1 MNLEL
6 GGKSPQHPRYMRP
19 RYLAIIS
26 VCLISCPAI
35 AREKQKPPSPE
46 PAPAARAPQAG
57 KPFDD
62 LELDAFLEKE
72 TRRLLAEK
80 KLGAL
85 KLDRRNG
92 SAALPA
98 VNATA
103 CAWPEIAARAEA
115 STLVL
120 GDIYREGKSK
130 KDEFSVAAGAFVISE
145 NGVIV
150 TCLHVASEKGT
161 RGLSA
166 LTRDGRVFAVRE
178 ALASDPENDLVILQL
193 DLPAGTTLPALPL
206 VAEAAPIAAT
216 IGVMSHPEEHFWMW
230 TTGVVSR
237 QTVVRDRSGEHFFTS
252 ITAEFAKGSSG
263 CPVLDE
269 FGNAVG
275 VVNNTES
282 IYYED
287 DGKRKQLDLQ
297 MVVRNVTPSWVVRR
311 MVSESKK

>member
-1 MNLEL
+1 
-6 GGKSPQHPRYMRP
+6 MR
-19 RYLAIIS
+19 LLSIAILS
-26 VCLISCPAI
+26 VCLLALPAS
-35 AREKQKPPSPE
+35 AREKQKPPVPE
-46 PAPAARAPQAG
+46 PTPAARAPQAG

-85 KLDRRNG
+85 KFDRRNC

-98 VNATA
+98 ANANP
-103 CAWPEIAARAEA
+103 CAWPEVAARAEA

-120 GDIYREGKSK
+120 GDIYREGKSR
-130 KDEFSVAAGAFVISE
+130 KDEFSVAAGGFVISE
-145 NGVIV
+145 SGVIV

-178 ALASDPENDLVILQL
+178 VLATDPENDIIILQL

-206 VAEAAPIAAT
+206 AAEPAPVAAS

-237 QTVVRDRSGEHFFTS
+237 QTVIHDQSGEHHYTS

-269 FGNAVG
+269 RGNAVG

-297 MVVRNVTPSWVVRR
+297 MVVRNVTPGWVVRK
-311 MVSESKK
+311 MIAAP

>member
-1 MNLEL
+1 MLFRSFAPIVMAL
-6 GGKSPQHPRYMRP
+6 LVAH
-19 RYLAIIS
+19 AT
-26 VCLISCPAI
+26 
-35 AREKQKPPSPE
+35 AREKEKSPTSV
-46 PAPAARAPQAG
+46 PAPTARAPKSGQT
-57 KPFDD
+57 FDD

-72 TRRLLAEK
+72 TRQLFAQN

-85 KLDRRNG
+85 NLTARKWT
-92 SAALPA
+92 AALPA
-98 VNATA
+98 SSTDKL
-103 CAWPEIAARAEA
+103 AWPDIATRAEA

-150 TCLHVASEKGT
+150 TCLHVANEKGT
-161 RGLSA
+161 RGLAA

-178 ALASDPENDLVILQL
+178 ALAADAENDLVLLQL

-206 VAEAAPIAAT
+206 AGVAAPMAT
-216 IGVMSHPEEHFWMW
+216 QIGVMSHPEEHFWMW
-230 TTGVVSR
+230 TTGVVAR
-237 QTVVRDRSGEHFFTS
+237 QAVVRDKSGEHFFTT
-252 ITAEFAKGSSG
+252 ITADFAKGSSG

-269 FGNAVG
+269 YGNAVG

-297 MVVRNVTPSWVVRR
+297 MVVRNVTPSWVVRK
-311 MVSESKK
+311 MTTP

>member
-1 MNLEL
+1 
-6 GGKSPQHPRYMRP
+6 MRS
-19 RYLAIIS
+19 RCLAIIS
-26 VCLISCPAI
+26 VCLIALPAV
-35 AREKQKPPSPE
+35 AREKQKPPVPE
-46 PAPAARAPQAG
+46 PTPTARAPQTG

-85 KLDRRNG
+85 KFDRRSC
-92 SAALPA
+92 SAALPTA
-98 VNATA
+98 NANPCT
-103 CAWPEIAARAEA
+103 WPEVAARAEA

-120 GDIYREGKSK
+120 GDIYREAKSR
-130 KDEFSVAAGAFVISE
+130 KDEFSVAAGGFVISE
-145 NGVIV
+145 TGVIV
-150 TCLHVASEKGT
+150 TCLHVANEKGT

-178 ALASDPENDLVILQL
+178 VLACDPENDIIILQL

-206 VAEAAPIAAT
+206 AAEPAPVAAS
-216 IGVMSHPEEHFWMW
+216 IGVMSPPEEHFWRW

-237 QTVVRDRSGEHFFTS
+237 QTVIHDQSGEHHYTS

-269 FGNAVG
+269 RGNAVG

-297 MVVRNVTPSWVVRR
+297 MVVRNVTPGWVVRK
-311 MVSESKK
+311 MIAAP

>member
-1 MNLEL
+1 
-6 GGKSPQHPRYMRP
+6 MRS
-19 RYLAIIS
+19 RFLVILS
-26 VCLISCPAI
+26 VGLIALPAS

-46 PAPAARAPQAG
+46 PTPAARAPQTG

-72 TRRLLAEK
+72 TRRLIAEN

-85 KLDRRNG
+85 KLDRRKW

-98 VNATA
+98 VSAEK

-120 GDIYREGKSK
+120 GEIYREGKSK
-130 KDEFSVAAGAFVISE
+130 KDEFSVAAGGFVISE
-145 NGVIV
+145 SGVIV
-150 TCLHVASEKGT
+150 TCLHVANDKGT

-166 LTRDGRVFAVRE
+166 LLRDGRVFAVRE
-178 ALASDPENDLVILQL
+178 ALASDPENDIVILQL
-193 DLPAGTTLPALPL
+193 DLPAGTTLPALAL
-206 VAEAAPIAAT
+206 AAEPAPMAAT

-230 TTGVVSR
+230 TTGVVAR
-237 QTVVRDRSGEHFFTS
+237 QTVIHDPSGEHHFTT

-269 FGNAVG
+269 RGNAVG

-297 MVVRNVTPSWVVRR
+297 MVVRNVTPGWVVRR
-311 MVSESKK
+311 MVGEESKK

>member
-1 MNLEL
+1 
-6 GGKSPQHPRYMRP
+6 MR
-19 RYLAIIS
+19 RHHHTAIFAALLVVTAS
-26 VCLISCPAI
+26 
-35 AREKQKPPSPE
+35 ARDKQKPVTPE
-46 PAPAARAPQAG
+46 PTPIPRAPQAG
-57 KPFDD
+57 QSFDD
-62 LELDAFLEKE
+62 LELDAYLEKE
-72 TRRLLAEK
+72 TRRLYAEK

-85 KLDRRNG
+85 NLTARKWG
-92 SAALPA
+92 GTLPA
-98 VNATA
+98 VSTDKI
-103 CAWPEIAARAEA
+103 AWQEVAARAEA

-120 GDIYREGKSK
+120 GDVYREGKSK

-145 NGVIV
+145 SGAIV

-161 RGLSA
+161 RGLTA

-178 ALASDPENDLVILQL
+178 ALAADPANDLVILQL

-206 VAEAAPIAAT
+206 AAEAAPIAAP

-230 TTGVVSR
+230 TAGVVSR
-237 QTVVRDRSGEHFFTS
+237 QTMIHDQSGEHHFTT

-269 FGNAVG
+269 RGNAIG

-287 DGKRKQLDLQ
+287 DGKRKQFDLQ
-297 MVVRNVTPSWVVRR
+297 MVVRNVTPSWIVRK
-311 MVSESKK
+311 MIGQ

>member
-1 MNLEL
+1 MPSTLL
-6 GGKSPQHPRYMRP
+6 
-19 RYLAIIS
+19 LTLFA
-26 VCLISCPAI
+26 CLLTFTAT
-35 AREKQKPPSPE
+35 AREKAKLPTPE
-46 PAPAARAPQAG
+46 PRPAARAPQTG

-62 LELDAFLEKE
+62 LELDAFLEGE
-72 TRRLLAEK
+72 TRRLLAEN
-80 KLGAL
+80 KLGVL
-85 KLDRRNG
+85 KLDRR
-92 SAALPA
+92 SCAAAVPA
-98 VNATA
+98 ANVNP
-103 CAWPEIAARAEA
+103 CAWPDVAARAEA

-130 KDEFSVAAGAFVISE
+130 KDEFSVAAGGFVISE
-145 NGVIV
+145 TGVIV
-150 TCLHVASEKGT
+150 TCLHVANEKGT

-178 ALASDPENDLVILQL
+178 ALASDPENDIVILQL

-206 VAEAAPIAAT
+206 VAEPAPITAT

-237 QTVVRDRSGEHFFTS
+237 QTVIRDQSGEHHFTT

-269 FGNAVG
+269 RGNAVG

-297 MVVRNVTPSWVVRR
+297 MVVRNVTPSWVVRK
-311 MVSESKK
+311 MIAVP